1 MKSFEQWDTDQLE
14 LVFGLKQVDDLP
26 ELSSWLASDFP
37 HTDEEIKFISML
49 REYARRNVDAWNED
63 ELKMKFIG
71 PLLLLVNFDEERFR
85 GFSGRKLKAKVQN
98 VEIGGEVDFVVATG
112 RKTPREPF
120 FFLHEYKKERGRDRD
135 PLGQVLASMLVA
147 QELNSKP
154 RPLYGCYVLGRNWFF
169 LVLQGKNYAVSNAYN
184 STDEDVVKILSL
196 IKAIKRTVS
205 SLV

>member
-1 MKSFEQWDTDQLE
+1 MKTFEQWDTDQLE
-14 LVFGLKQVDDLP
+14 LVFGLKQLDDLP
-26 ELSSWLASDFP
+26 ELSSWLASEFA
-37 HTDEEIKFISML
+37 HTEEEIKFIGML
-49 REYARRNVDAWNED
+49 RDYARRNVDAWNED

-135 PLGQVLASMLVA
+135 PVGQVLAAMLVA

-154 RPLYGCYVLGRNWFF
+154 HPLYGCYVLGRNWFF

-196 IKAIKRTVS
+196 IKAIKRIVS
-205 SLV
+205 CLV